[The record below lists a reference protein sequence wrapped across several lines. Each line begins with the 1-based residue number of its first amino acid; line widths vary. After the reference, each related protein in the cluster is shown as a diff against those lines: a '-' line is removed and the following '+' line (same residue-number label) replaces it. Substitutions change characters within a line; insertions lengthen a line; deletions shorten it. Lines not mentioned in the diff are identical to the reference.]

1 MDRSVALY
9 LLGMHIA
16 SSGGIM
22 MVGERLSHL
31 GKRDE
36 GGQAM
41 SDQNKAM
48 LHRLVEAIN
57 RGDMN
62 VVDELFTP
70 ELAEQAKQGLL
81 RSAQLFPTG
90 ARR

>member
-1 MDRSVALY
+1 
-9 LLGMHIA
+9 
-16 SSGGIM
+16 
-22 MVGERLSHL
+22 
-31 GKRDE
+31 
-36 GGQAM
+36 
-41 SDQNKAM
+41 
-48 LHRLVEAIN
+48 
-57 RGDMN
+57 MN